1 MTTKEL
7 ENAIGYLHQV
17 NNKEPFLVFTEDF
30 FKYFLEQEFKR
41 ECDYL
46 EIKDIEKNF
55 NITNGY
61 VGKWYGT
68 SVYVLPKGVE

>member
-1 MTTKEL
+1 MLQQILTLYQT
-7 ENAIGYLHQV
+7 NDY
-17 NNKEPFLVFTEDF
+17 EPFLVFTEDF
-30 FKYFLEQEFKR
+30 FKYFLEREFER

-55 NITNGY
+55 NTTNGY

-68 SVYVLPKGVE
+68 PVYVLPKGVE